1 MELVRNFIKWFLY
14 ITISIFLVVTLTY
27 KMYSVDT
34 IPTDT
39 LINILIS
46 GFLTTAVTVV
56 IALRECKSKWTALL
70 KYILHYI
77 ALCVVMCLCAD
88 WFGWYDLN
96 LSGILSMSLSVAIV
110 YAMSFGVYCLIDW
123 KQAKDIN
130 KMLKEK
136 YKDEE

>member
-1 MELVRNFIKWFLY
+1 MELIRNFIKWFLY

-27 KMYSVDT
+27 KMYSADT

-56 IALRECKSKWTALL
+56 IALRECKSKWGSLL
-70 KYILHYI
+70 KYLIHYI
-77 ALCVVMCLCAD
+77 SLCVVMCLCGD

>member
-1 MELVRNFIKWFLY
+1 MEILRNFIKWFLY
-14 ITISIFLVVTLTY
+14 ITMSIFLVVTLSY
-27 KMYSVDT
+27 KTYSVET

-39 LINILIS
+39 LLYILIS
-46 GFLTTAVTVV
+46 GFLTTAVTVLM
-56 IALRECKSKWTALL
+56 ALRECKSKWISLL

-77 ALCVVMCLCAD
+77 ALCVVMCLCAN

-110 YAMSFGVYCLIDW
+110 YGLAFGVYCLTDL

-130 KMLKEK
+130 KLLQEK

>member
-1 MELVRNFIKWFLY
+1 MEILRNFIKWFLY
-14 ITISIFLVVTLTY
+14 ITMSIFLVVTLSY

-39 LINILIS
+39 LLYILIS
-46 GFLTTAVTVV
+46 GFLTTAVTVL
-56 IALRECKSKWTALL
+56 IALRECKKRWTGIL
-70 KYILHYI
+70 KYLIHYI
-77 ALCVVMCLCAD
+77 SLCIVMCLCGN
-88 WFGWYDLN
+88 WFGWYDLD
-96 LSGILSMSLSVAIV
+96 LEGILSMSLSVAIV

-130 KMLKEK
+130 KMLQKK

>member
-1 MELVRNFIKWFLY
+1 MEILRNFIKWFLY
-14 ITISIFLVVTLTY
+14 ITMSIFLVVTLSY
-27 KMYSVDT
+27 KTYSVDT

-39 LINILIS
+39 LLYILIS
-46 GFLTTAVTVV
+46 GFLTTAVTVLM
-56 IALRECKSKWTALL
+56 ALRECKSKWISLL

-77 ALCVVMCLCAD
+77 ALCVVMCLCAN

-110 YAMSFGVYCLIDW
+110 YGLAFGVYCLTDL

-130 KMLKEK
+130 KLLQEK
-136 YKDEE
+136 YKDE